1 MADRIDPRNYLNLK
15 NTAGKNPATPLLN
28 QPKPPVA
35 LPPKLPRPQ
44 TMAAQQRLASHHNDD
59 RFQHELKE
67 MQETHDLKEVDDD
80 VEEAATLFE
89 WQAKEHTHR
98 PKSPTWFAVLAAGI
112 TILVGLQL
120 FLYFNFI
127 GAITLALVGGLVYYI
142 AQQKPAAVRY
152 RILLDGIAL
161 NDTIYHWEDLDAFNI
176 VYEPNETKT
185 VILRST
191 HRFSPYIN
199 MEVGDADPV
208 QIRDILI
215 EFVKE
220 DQQIQ
225 EPLADIIAR
234 RLGF

>member
-1 MADRIDPRNYLNLK
+1 MADITDPRNSLY
-15 NTAGKNPATPLLN
+15 TQRTTTDNPSVKPAPTIPPT
-28 QPKPPVA
+28 QP
-35 LPPKLPRPQ
+35 PRPR
-44 TMAAQQRLASHHNDD
+44 TVAAQQRVARHEGDE

-89 WQAKEHTHR
+89 WQAPEHSHR
-98 PKSPTWFAVLAAGI
+98 PKSPLWFITLAAGT
-112 TILVGLQL
+112 TILIGLQL

-127 GAITLALVGGLVYYI
+127 GAITIALVGGLVYYI
-142 AQQKPAAVRY
+142 AQQKPATVRY
-152 RILLDGIAL
+152 RILLDGVAL
-161 NDTIYHWEDLDAFNI
+161 NNTIYHWEDLDAFNI
-176 VYEPNETKT
+176 IYEPNETKT

-191 HRFSPYIN
+191 RRFSPFIN